1 MPQRSLVKYKA
12 VPNCYKLRTSQLS
25 LIFFLVKTK
34 IYQAPCMRRTK
45 FVAEFYKS
53 FAVNFTI

>member
-12 VPNCYKLRTSQLS
+12 VPNCYKPRTSHL
-25 LIFFLVKTK
+25 LMIFFLVNAK
-34 IYQAPCMRRTK
+34 IDRATCMRRTK
-45 FVAEFYKS
+45 LVAEFYKS